1 MKQIHLFE
9 ENIIKVSVDDFT
21 SSYDIKDSNMYYQK
35 ILVKDENV
43 YFSTYEYIENPECV
57 ENTDC
62 ICHFGKS
69 YIWCFNTK
77 TKELEL
83 LQELH
88 DGSYIIDFN
97 DKSYCYYFDGNVL
110 YNDSLISNIVKVEP
124 KGSYYCIGD
133 PYYKVGDEYSKTYI
147 YYDSKLYYY
156 RIENEFDD

>member
-1 MKQIHLFE
+1 MEE
-9 ENIIKVSVDDFT
+9 ENIMKVSANDFT
-21 SSYDIKDSNMYYQK
+21 NSYDIKDSNMYYQK

-43 YFSTYEYIENPECV
+43 YFSTYEYIENPDCV
-57 ENTDC
+57 ENTKC

-83 LQELH
+83 LKEF
-88 DGSYIIDFN
+88 DVGSYIIDFN
-97 DKSYCYYFDGNVL
+97 DKTYCYYFDGNVL

-124 KGSYYCIGD
+124 KGSYYCIGESS
-133 PYYKVGDEYSKTYI
+133 YKVGDEYSKTYI